1 MDRIAKRRL
10 AFAAAVLGA
19 AVAASIPAQASR
31 NGHSSRGPH
40 AQSHPHHH
48 HHPRR
53 HHHAVPSYR
62 SAPAVTYYAPRV
74 VVVPRPMYVAPAY
87 VAPAYVPP
95 PAYVVPTPP
104 AAVVPPPPAPSA
116 GTWRT
121 IPGPFLALD
130 GASFVAGGVTY
141 VLSGLRVFDVS
152 TPQGAAA
159 RDRLQQ
165 LLSSGAAQVWRIAV
179 DGYGRSVARVVVNGA
194 DLAVRLRQE
203 GCAAA

>member
-1 MDRIAKRRL
+1 MAAMYRIAKRRL
-10 AFAAAVLGA
+10 ALAAALL
-19 AVAASIPAQASR
+19 AVATAASNVAQAAR

-40 AQSHPHHH
+40 AHSHSHPHH
-48 HHPRR
+48 R
-53 HHHAVPSYR
+53 HHHAGPSHR
-62 SAPAVTYYAPRV
+62 SAPVVRYYAPRV
-74 VVVPRPMYVAPAY
+74 VVAPRPVYVAPAY

-95 PAYVVPTPP
+95 PVYVPPPAYVAP
-104 AAVVPPPPAPSA
+104 VPPPPAPAA

-121 IPGPFLALD
+121 IPGPYLALD

-165 LLSSGAAQVWRIAV
+165 LLSSGAAQAWRIAV

-194 DLAVRLRQE
+194 DLSVRLRQE
-203 GCAAA
+203 GYAGA